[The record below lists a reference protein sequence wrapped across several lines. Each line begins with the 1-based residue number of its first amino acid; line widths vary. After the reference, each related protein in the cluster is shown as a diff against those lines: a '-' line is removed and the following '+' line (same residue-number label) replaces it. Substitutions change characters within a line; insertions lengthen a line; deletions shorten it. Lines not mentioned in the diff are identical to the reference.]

1 MYKTL
6 CRPICVS
13 TDKCLT
19 PTGAMSSRKSP
30 GFEAQL

>member
-13 TDKCLT
+13 TDKRPT

-30 GFEAQL
+30 GFESQL